1 VETPA
6 FFFARSSPPATV
18 IATSAG
24 AEALRLTAALC
35 LTTALIS
42 APALAQQAAP
52 ARDSTA
58 FTLSSG
64 TPRTSEQL
72 ALHFDKADLSFE
84 LLPETQSIK
93 GVAVLDFTAT
103 APSAAVV
110 VELDTLFAIAS
121 VAVDGQ
127 TVAGWSNPE
136 GRLTIPLPQPLT
148 AGQTAQVR
156 IAYSGRPHQAK
167 HAPWD
172 GGFVWTTTPDGQ
184 PWIASA
190 VQGEGCDLFWPCIDH
205 PQGEPDR
212 VDLHITVPSDLSA
225 PANGR
230 FLGKTDNGDGTT
242 TWNWT
247 ARQPDTYAISLNV
260 GPFVEMAADYPSR
273 FGNTVPL
280 RFWRLASTDPAKAAA
295 LFAEFPQQLDFYEAT
310 IGPFPFGD
318 EKMGV
323 VETPH
328 LGMEHQTINAYGNG
342 YKLDGK
348 GYDWLLQHELAH
360 EWFGNQLTNADW
372 DDMWLHEGFGTYMQP
387 LYARWLNGERAMQSE
402 LQTMRLTLANRFP
415 VVSGKPQD
423 AGTVYNGETGPGL
436 DLYYKGALIAH
447 TLRLHI
453 GDEAFYESLRR
464 LVYGRPDPKPGNFA
478 PRYATTPEF
487 IAIVN
492 EVTGRDLGWF
502 FDAYLYQAALPDL
515 VMTRD
520 GERVTLEWKTGNGR
534 AFPLPVEVEVDGK
547 LRALPMTNGRAAFT
561 APANAHILLDPGS
574 KVLRRLEYLEVWK
587 ASQSAPAAAR

>member
-1 VETPA
+1 MRP
-6 FFFARSSPPATV
+6 
-18 IATSAG
+18 
-24 AEALRLTAALC
+24 LAALC
-35 LTTALIS
+35 LTTALLS
-42 APALAQQAAP
+42 APALAQEKQSVAQL
-52 ARDSTA
+52 RDSTA

-64 TPRTSEQL
+64 TARTVEQL
-72 ALHFDKADLSFE
+72 ALRFDAADLSFK
-84 LLPETQSIK
+84 LLPETQSLE

-103 APSAAVV
+103 APVAAVV
-110 VELDTLFAIAS
+110 VELDTVFAIAS

-127 TVAGWSNPE
+127 AVADWSNPE
-136 GRLTIPLPQPLT
+136 GRLTIPLPRPLAT
-148 AGQTAQVR
+148 GEKTSVR

-167 HAPWD
+167 RAPWD
-172 GGFVWTTTPDGQ
+172 GGFVWTTTPDGR

-205 PQGEPDR
+205 PQGEPER

-230 FLGKTDNGDGTT
+230 FLGKSDNGDGTT

-260 GPFVEMAADYPSR
+260 APYVEMSADYRSR
-273 FGNTVPL
+273 FGNVIPL
-280 RFWRLASTDPAKAAA
+280 RFWRLAADDPAKAQA
-295 LFAEFPQQLDFYEAT
+295 LFDEFPKMLDFFEAT
-310 IGPFPFGD
+310 VGPFPFGD

-360 EWFGNQLTNADW
+360 EWFGNQMTNADW

-387 LYARWLNGERAMQSE
+387 LYARWLNGERAMQAE

-415 VVSGKPQD
+415 VVSGRPQD
-423 AGTVYNGETGPGL
+423 AGTVYNAETGPAL

-447 TLRLHI
+447 TLRLYI
-453 GDEAFYESLRR
+453 GDDAFYESLRR
-464 LVYGRPDPKPGNFA
+464 LVYGRPDPKPGNFQ
-478 PRYATTPEF
+478 PRYATTPEYV
-487 IAIVN
+487 AIVN

-520 GERVTLEWKTGNGR
+520 GERVSLEWKTGNGR
-534 AFPLPVEVEVDGK
+534 PFPLPVEVEVDGK
-547 LRALPMTNGRAAFT
+547 RRVLPMIDGHAAFA
-561 APANAHILLDPGS
+561 APVGAHILLDPGS
-574 KVLRRLEYLEVWK
+574 KVLRRLEHLEAWK
-587 ASQSAPAAAR
+587 ASQTPKS

>member
-1 VETPA
+1 
-6 FFFARSSPPATV
+6 
-18 IATSAG
+18 
-24 AEALRLTAALC
+24 LRLTTALC
-35 LTTALIS
+35 LTTALLS
-42 APALAQQAAP
+42 APALAQEPAP
-52 ARDSTA
+52 TRDSTP

-64 TPRTSEQL
+64 TPRTPEQL
-72 ALHFDKADLSFE
+72 ALRFDKADLSFK
-84 LLPETQSIK
+84 LLPETQSIEA
-93 GVAVLDFTAT
+93 VAVLDFTAT

-121 VAVDGQ
+121 IAVDGQ
-127 TVAGWSNPE
+127 TVVGWSNPE
-136 GRLTIPLPQPLT
+136 GRLTIPLPSALKP
-148 AGQTAQVR
+148 GQTASVR
-156 IAYSGRPHQAK
+156 IAYAGRPHQAK
-167 HAPWD
+167 RAPWD
-172 GGFVWTTTPDGQ
+172 GGFVWTTTPDGK

-190 VQGEGCDLFWPCIDH
+190 VQGEGCDLFWPCVDH

-280 RFWRLASTDPAKAAA
+280 RFWRLASTDPVKAAA

-387 LYARWLNGERAMQSE
+387 LYGRWLNGERAMQSE
-402 LQTMRLTLANRFP
+402 LQTMRLTLSNRFP
-415 VVSGKPQD
+415 MVSGQPQD
-423 AGTVYNGETGPGL
+423 AGTVYDGATGPGL

-447 TLRLHI
+447 TLRLYI

-492 EVTGRDLGWF
+492 AVTDRDLGWF

-515 VMTRD
+515 VMGRD
-520 GERVTLEWKTGNGR
+520 GERATLEWKTGNGR
-534 AFPLPVEVEVDGK
+534 PFPLPVEVEVDGR
-547 LRALPMTNGRAAFT
+547 LRALPMTDGRAAFT
-561 APANAHILLDPGS
+561 APAGAHILLDPGS
-574 KVLRRLEYLEVWK
+574 KVLRRLEYLEIWK
-587 ASQSAPAAAR
+587 ASQAPAAKP

>member
-1 VETPA
+1 
-6 FFFARSSPPATV
+6 
-18 IATSAG
+18 
-24 AEALRLTAALC
+24 LRLTAALC
-35 LTTALIS
+35 LTTALLS
-42 APALAQQAAP
+42 APALAQEATPAP
-52 ARDSTA
+52 DSTP

-64 TPRTSEQL
+64 TPRTPEQL
-72 ALHFDKADLSFE
+72 ALRFDRADLSFK
-84 LLPETQSIK
+84 LLPETQSIE
-93 GVAVLDFTAT
+93 GVALLDFTAT
-103 APSAAVV
+103 APASAVV
-110 VELDTLFAIAS
+110 VELDALFAIAAIS
-121 VAVDGQ
+121 VDGQ
-127 TVAGWSNPE
+127 AVNDWSNPE
-136 GRLTIPLPQPLT
+136 GRLTIPLAQPLSV
-148 AGQTAQVR
+148 GQTASVR

-167 HAPWD
+167 RAPWD

-190 VQGEGCDLFWPCIDH
+190 VQGEGCDLFWPCVDH

-230 FLGKTDNGDGTT
+230 FLGKRTDNGDGTT

-295 LFAEFPQQLDFYEAT
+295 LFAEFPKQLDFYEAT

-372 DDMWLHEGFGTYMQP
+372 DDMWLHEGFGSYMQP

-402 LQTMRLTLANRFP
+402 LQTMRLMLANRFP
-415 VVSGKPQD
+415 MVSGQQQD

-447 TLRLHI
+447 TLRLYI

-464 LVYGRPDPKPGNFA
+464 LVYGRPDPKPGNFQ

-492 EVTGRDLGWF
+492 AVTGRDLGWF

-520 GERVTLEWKTGNGR
+520 GDRVSLEWKTGNGR
-534 AFPLPVEVEVDGK
+534 PFPLPVEVEVDGQT
-547 LRALPMTNGRAAFT
+547 RTMPMTDGRATFT
-561 APANAHILLDPGS
+561 APASAHILLDPGS
-574 KVLRRLEYLEVWK
+574 KLLRRLEYLERWK
-587 ASQSAPAAAR
+587 ASQAG

>member
-1 VETPA
+1 MT
-6 FFFARSSPPATV
+6 
-18 IATSAG
+18 
-24 AEALRLTAALC
+24 
-35 LTTALIS
+35 
-42 APALAQQAAP
+42 APALAQETSSP
-52 ARDSTA
+52 RDSTP

-64 TPRTSEQL
+64 TPRTPEQL
-72 ALHFDKADLSFE
+72 ALRFDKADLSFK
-84 LLPETQSIK
+84 LLPETRSIE

-103 APSAAVV
+103 APASAVV

-127 TVAGWSNPE
+127 TIVGWSNPE
-136 GRLTIPLPQPLT
+136 GRLTIPLPRPLT
-148 AGQTAQVR
+148 AGQTTQVR
-156 IAYSGRPHQAK
+156 IAYAGRPHQAK

-172 GGFVWTTTPDGQ
+172 GGFVWTTTPDGK

-212 VDLHITVPSDLSA
+212 VDLHITIPSDLSA

-230 FLGKTDNGDGTT
+230 FLGKTDNSDGTT

-273 FGNTVPL
+273 FGNVFPL
-280 RFWRLASTDPAKAAA
+280 RFWHLASDDPAKAAA

-310 IGPFPFGD
+310 VGPFPFGD

-402 LQTMRLTLANRFP
+402 LQTMRLTLSNRFP
-415 VVSGKPQD
+415 VVSGKTQD
-423 AGTVYNGETGPGL
+423 AATVYDGETGPGL

-447 TLRLHI
+447 TLRLYI
-453 GDEAFYESLRR
+453 GDDAFYESLRR
-464 LVYGRPDPKPGNFA
+464 LVYGRPDPRPGNFA

-492 EVTGRDLGWF
+492 QVTGRDLGWF

-520 GERVTLEWKTGNGR
+520 GEHVTLEWKTGNGGS
-534 AFPLPVEVEVDGK
+534 FPLPVEVEVDGQA
-547 LRALPMTNGRAAFT
+547 RTLPMTGGRGAFV
-561 APANAHILLDPGS
+561 APASAHILLDPGS
-574 KVLRRLEYLEVWK
+574 KLLRRLEYLEVWK
-587 ASQSAPAAAR
+587 ASQSAPVAAH

>member
-1 VETPA
+1 M
-6 FFFARSSPPATV
+6 
-18 IATSAG
+18 
-24 AEALRLTAALC
+24 RLTAALC
-35 LTTALIS
+35 LTTALMS
-42 APALAQQAAP
+42 APALSPAWAQDAAP
-52 ARDSTA
+52 ARDSTP

-64 TPRTSEQL
+64 TPRTPEQL
-72 ALHFDKADLSFE
+72 ALRFDKADLSFK
-84 LLPETQSIK
+84 LLPDTQSIE

-103 APSAAVV
+103 APASAVV
-110 VELDTLFAIAS
+110 VELDTLFAITA

-127 TVAGWSNPE
+127 SVTGWSNPE
-136 GRLTIPLPQPLT
+136 GRLTIPLAQPLT
-148 AGQTAQVR
+148 PGHRASVR
-156 IAYSGRPHQAK
+156 IAYSGRPHQAQR
-167 HAPWD
+167 APWD

-190 VQGEGCDLFWPCIDH
+190 VQGEGCDLFWPCVDH

-212 VDLHITVPSDLSA
+212 VDLHITIPSALSA

-260 GPFVEMAADYPSR
+260 GPFMEMTADYPSR

-280 RFWRLASTDPAKAAA
+280 RFWHLAPDDPAKAAA
-295 LFAEFPQQLDFYEAT
+295 LFAEFPKQLDFYEAT

-402 LQTMRLTLANRFP
+402 LQTMRLTLSNRFP
-415 VVSGKPQD
+415 MVSGKPQD
-423 AGTVYNGETGPGL
+423 AGTVYDGETGPGL

-447 TLRLHI
+447 TLRLYI
-453 GDEAFYESLRR
+453 GDDAFYESLRR
-464 LVYGRPDPKPGNFA
+464 LVYGRADPKPGNFQ
-478 PRYATTPEF
+478 PRYATTPDYV
-487 IAIVN
+487 AIVN
-492 EVTGRDLGWF
+492 EVTGRDLNWF

-520 GERVTLEWKTGNGR
+520 GERVTLEWRTGNGR
-534 AFPLPVEVEVDGK
+534 PFPLPVEVEVDGRT
-547 LRALPMTNGRAAFT
+547 RALTMTDGRATFT
-561 APANAHILLDPGS
+561 APASAHILLDPGS
-574 KVLRRLEYLEVWK
+574 RVLRRLEYLEVWK
-587 ASQSAPAAAR
+587 ASQSAKD

>member
-1 VETPA
+1 M
-6 FFFARSSPPATV
+6 
-18 IATSAG
+18 
-24 AEALRLTAALC
+24 RLTAALC
-35 LTTALIS
+35 LTTALLS
-42 APALAQQAAP
+42 APALSPAWAQDAAP
-52 ARDSTA
+52 ARDSTP

-64 TPRTSEQL
+64 TPRTPEQL
-72 ALHFDKADLSFE
+72 ALRFDKADLSFK
-84 LLPETQSIK
+84 LLPDTQSIE

-103 APSAAVV
+103 APASAVV
-110 VELDTLFAIAS
+110 VELDTLFAIAA
-121 VAVDGQ
+121 VAVDGRSV
-127 TVAGWSNPE
+127 TGWSNPE
-136 GRLTIPLPQPLT
+136 GRLTIPLAQPLT
-148 AGQTAQVR
+148 PGQTASVR
-156 IAYSGRPHQAK
+156 IAYSGRPHQAQR
-167 HAPWD
+167 APWD

-190 VQGEGCDLFWPCIDH
+190 VQGEGCDLFWPCVDH

-212 VDLHITVPSDLSA
+212 VDLHITIPSALSA

-260 GPFVEMAADYPSR
+260 GPFVEMTADYPSR

-280 RFWRLASTDPAKAAA
+280 RFWHLASDDPAKAAA
-295 LFAEFPQQLDFYEAT
+295 LFAEFPKQLDFYEAT

-402 LQTMRLTLANRFP
+402 LQTMRLTLSNRFP
-415 VVSGKPQD
+415 MVSGKPQD
-423 AGTVYNGETGPGL
+423 AGTVYDGETGPGL

-447 TLRLHI
+447 TLRLYI
-453 GDEAFYESLRR
+453 GDDAFYESLRR
-464 LVYGRPDPKPGNFA
+464 LVYGRPDPKPGNFQ
-478 PRYATTPEF
+478 PRYATTPDYV
-487 IAIVN
+487 AIVN
-492 EVTGRDLGWF
+492 EVTGRDLNWF
-502 FDAYLYQAALPDL
+502 FDAYLYEAALPDL

-534 AFPLPVEVEVDGK
+534 PFPLPVEVEVDGRT
-547 LRALPMTNGRAAFT
+547 RALTMTDGRATFT
-561 APANAHILLDPGS
+561 VPASAHILLDPGS
-574 KVLRRLEYLEVWK
+574 RVLRRLEYLEVWK
-587 ASQSAPAAAR
+587 ASQSAKD

>member
-1 VETPA
+1 M
-6 FFFARSSPPATV
+6 
-18 IATSAG
+18 
-24 AEALRLTAALC
+24 RLTALC
-35 LTTALIS
+35 LTTALLS
-42 APALAQQAAP
+42 APALSPAWAQDAAP
-52 ARDSTA
+52 ARDSTP

-64 TPRTSEQL
+64 TPRTPEQL
-72 ALHFDKADLSFE
+72 ALRFDKADLSFK
-84 LLPETQSIK
+84 LLPDTQSIE

-103 APSAAVV
+103 APASAVV
-110 VELDTLFAIAS
+110 VELDTLFAIAA

-127 TVAGWSNPE
+127 SVTGWSNPE
-136 GRLTIPLPQPLT
+136 GRLTIPLAQPLT
-148 AGQTAQVR
+148 PGQTASVR
-156 IAYSGRPHQAK
+156 IAYSGRPHQAQR
-167 HAPWD
+167 APWD

-190 VQGEGCDLFWPCIDH
+190 VQGEGCDLFWPCVDH

-212 VDLHITVPSDLSA
+212 VDLHITIPSALSV

-260 GPFVEMAADYPSR
+260 GPFVEMTADYPSR

-280 RFWRLASTDPAKAAA
+280 RFWHLASDDPAKAAA
-295 LFAEFPQQLDFYEAT
+295 LFAEFPKQLDFYEAT

-402 LQTMRLTLANRFP
+402 LQTMRLTLSNRFP
-415 VVSGKPQD
+415 MVSGKPQD
-423 AGTVYNGETGPGL
+423 AGTVYDGETGPGL

-447 TLRLHI
+447 TLRLYI
-453 GDEAFYESLRR
+453 GDDAFYESLRR
-464 LVYGRPDPKPGNFA
+464 LVYGRADPKPGNFQ
-478 PRYATTPEF
+478 PRYATTPDYV
-487 IAIVN
+487 AIVN
-492 EVTGRDLGWF
+492 EVTGRDLNWF

-520 GERVTLEWKTGNGR
+520 GERVTLEWRTGNGR
-534 AFPLPVEVEVDGK
+534 PFPLPVEVEVDGRT
-547 LRALPMTNGRAAFT
+547 RALTMTDGRATFT
-561 APANAHILLDPGS
+561 APASAHILLDPGS
-574 KVLRRLEYLEVWK
+574 RVLRRLEYLEVWK
-587 ASQSAPAAAR
+587 ASQSAKD

>member
-1 VETPA
+1 
-6 FFFARSSPPATV
+6 
-18 IATSAG
+18 
-24 AEALRLTAALC
+24 LRLTAALC
-35 LTTALIS
+35 LTTALLS
-42 APALAQQAAP
+42 APALSPAWAQDAAT
-52 ARDSTA
+52 ARDSTP

-64 TPRTSEQL
+64 TPRTPEQL
-72 ALHFDKADLSFE
+72 ALRFDKADLSFK
-84 LLPETQSIK
+84 LLPDTQSIE

-103 APSAAVV
+103 APASAVV
-110 VELDTLFAIAS
+110 VELDTLFAITA

-127 TVAGWSNPE
+127 SVTGWSNPE
-136 GRLTIPLPQPLT
+136 GRLTIPLAQPLT
-148 AGQTAQVR
+148 PGQRASVR
-156 IAYSGRPHQAK
+156 IAYSGRPHQAQR
-167 HAPWD
+167 APWD

-190 VQGEGCDLFWPCIDH
+190 VQGEGCDLFWPCVDH

-212 VDLHITVPSDLSA
+212 VDLHITIPSALSA

-230 FLGKTDNGDGTT
+230 FLGKIDNGDGTT

-260 GPFVEMAADYPSR
+260 GPFVEMTADYPSR

-280 RFWRLASTDPAKAAA
+280 RFWHLASDDPAKAAA
-295 LFAEFPQQLDFYEAT
+295 LFAEFPKQLDFYEAT

-402 LQTMRLTLANRFP
+402 LQTMRLTLSNRFP
-415 VVSGKPQD
+415 MVSGKPQD
-423 AGTVYNGETGPGL
+423 AGTVYDGETGPGL

-453 GDEAFYESLRR
+453 GDAAFYESLRR
-464 LVYGRPDPKPGNFA
+464 LVYGRPDPKPGNFQ
-478 PRYATTPEF
+478 PRYATTPDYV
-487 IAIVN
+487 AIVN
-492 EVTGRDLGWF
+492 EVTGRDMNWF

-534 AFPLPVEVEVDGK
+534 PFPLPVEVEVDGRT
-547 LRALPMTNGRAAFT
+547 RALTMTDGRATFT
-561 APANAHILLDPGS
+561 APASAHILLDPGS
-574 KVLRRLEYLEVWK
+574 RVLRRLEYLEVWK
-587 ASQSAPAAAR
+587 ASQSAKN

>member
-1 VETPA
+1 
-6 FFFARSSPPATV
+6 
-18 IATSAG
+18 
-24 AEALRLTAALC
+24 LRLTALC
-35 LTTALIS
+35 LTTALLS
-42 APALAQQAAP
+42 APALSPAWAQDAAP
-52 ARDSTA
+52 ARDSTP

-64 TPRTSEQL
+64 TPRTPEQL
-72 ALHFDKADLSFE
+72 ALRFDKADLSFK
-84 LLPETQSIK
+84 LLPDTQSIE

-103 APSAAVV
+103 APASAVV
-110 VELDTLFAIAS
+110 VELDTLFAIAA

-127 TVAGWSNPE
+127 SVTGWSNPE
-136 GRLTIPLPQPLT
+136 GRLTIPLAQPLT
-148 AGQTAQVR
+148 PGQTASVR
-156 IAYSGRPHQAK
+156 IAYSGRPHQAQR
-167 HAPWD
+167 APWD

-190 VQGEGCDLFWPCIDH
+190 VQGEGCDLFWPCVDH

-212 VDLHITVPSDLSA
+212 VDLHITIPSALSV

-260 GPFVEMAADYPSR
+260 GPFVEMTADYPSR

-280 RFWRLASTDPAKAAA
+280 RFWHLASDDPAKAAA
-295 LFAEFPQQLDFYEAT
+295 LFAEFPKQLDFYEAT

-402 LQTMRLTLANRFP
+402 LQTMRLTLSNRFP
-415 VVSGKPQD
+415 MVSGKPQD
-423 AGTVYNGETGPGL
+423 AGTVYDGETGPGL

-447 TLRLHI
+447 TLRLYI
-453 GDEAFYESLRR
+453 GDDAFYESLRR
-464 LVYGRPDPKPGNFA
+464 LVYGRADPKPGNFQ
-478 PRYATTPEF
+478 PRYATTPDYV
-487 IAIVN
+487 AIVN
-492 EVTGRDLGWF
+492 EVTGRDLNWF

-520 GERVTLEWKTGNGR
+520 GERVTLEWRTGNGR
-534 AFPLPVEVEVDGK
+534 PFPLPVEVEVDGRT
-547 LRALPMTNGRAAFT
+547 RALTMTDGRATFT
-561 APANAHILLDPGS
+561 APASAHILLDPGS
-574 KVLRRLEYLEVWK
+574 RVLRRLEYLEVWK
-587 ASQSAPAAAR
+587 ASQSAKD

>member
-1 VETPA
+1 
-6 FFFARSSPPATV
+6 
-18 IATSAG
+18 
-24 AEALRLTAALC
+24 LRLIAALC
-35 LTTALIS
+35 LTTALIGT
-42 APALAQQAAP
+42 PALAQAAAP
-52 ARDSTA
+52 PRDSTY

-64 TPRTSEQL
+64 TPRTAEQL
-72 ALHFDKADLSFE
+72 ALHFDKADLSFK
-84 LLPETQSIK
+84 LLPETQSIE

-103 APSAAVV
+103 APAAAVV
-110 VELDTLFAIAS
+110 VELDRLFTIAS
-121 VAVDGQ
+121 VTVDGQ
-127 TVAGWSNPE
+127 TVTGWSNPE
-136 GRLTIPLPQPLT
+136 GRLTIPLAQPLT
-148 AGQTAQVR
+148 AGQTASVR
-156 IAYSGRPHQAK
+156 IAYAGRPHQAQR
-167 HAPWD
+167 APWD

-212 VDLHITVPSDLSA
+212 VDLHITIPSELSA

-247 ARQPDTYAISLNV
+247 ARQPNTYAISLNV
-260 GPFVEMAADYPSR
+260 GPFVEMSADYPSR

-280 RFWRLASTDPAKAAA
+280 RFWRLVSTDPAKAAA
-295 LFAEFPQQLDFYEAT
+295 LFAEFPKQLDFYEAT

-402 LQTMRLTLANRFP
+402 LQTMRLTLSNRFP
-415 VVSGKPQD
+415 LVSGKPQD
-423 AGTVYNGETGPGL
+423 AGTVYEAETGPGL

-447 TLRLHI
+447 ALRLYI
-453 GDEAFYESLRR
+453 GDDAFYESLRR
-464 LVYGRPDPKPGNFA
+464 LIYGRPDPRPGNFQ

-492 EVTGRDLGWF
+492 DVTGRDLGWF

-515 VMTRD
+515 VMTLD

-534 AFPLPVEVEVDGK
+534 PFPLPVDVEVDGHT
-547 LRALPMTNGRAAFT
+547 RTLPMINGRDTFT
-561 APANAHILLDPGS
+561 APARAHILLDPGS
-574 KVLRRLEYLEVWK
+574 KALRRLAYLEVWK
-587 ASQSAPAAAR
+587 ASQAPGEN

>member
-1 VETPA
+1 MLSTPA
-6 FFFARSSPPATV
+6 
-18 IATSAG
+18 SAQ
-24 AEALRLTAALC
+24 E
-35 LTTALIS
+35 TT
-42 APALAQQAAP
+42 P
-52 ARDSTA
+52 ARDSTP

-64 TPRTSEQL
+64 TPRTPEQL
-72 ALHFDKADLSFE
+72 ALRFDKADLSFK
-84 LLPETQSIK
+84 LLPETQSIE
-93 GVAVLDFTAT
+93 GIAVLDFTAT
-103 APSAAVV
+103 APAAAIV
-110 VELDTLFAIAS
+110 VELDTLFAIS
-121 VAVDGQ
+121 SIAVDGQ

-136 GRLTIPLPQPLT
+136 GRLTIPLPQPLA
-148 AGQTAQVR
+148 AGQTASVR
-156 IAYSGRPHQAK
+156 IAYAGRPHQAQR
-167 HAPWD
+167 APWD
-172 GGFVWTTTPDGQ
+172 GGFVWAKTPDGQ

-190 VQGEGCDLFWPCIDH
+190 VQGEGCDLIWPCVDH

-212 VDLHITVPSDLSA
+212 VDLHITIPSNLSA

-230 FLGKTDNGDGTT
+230 FLGKADNGDGTT

-273 FGNTVPL
+273 FDNLIPL
-280 RFWRLASTDPAKAAA
+280 RFWHLISDDPAKAAA
-295 LFAEFPQQLDFYEAT
+295 LFAEFPKQLDFYEAT
-310 IGPFPFGD
+310 VGPFPFGD

-402 LQTMRLTLANRFP
+402 LQTMRLTLSNRFP

-423 AGTVYNGETGPGL
+423 AGAVYNAETGPGL

-447 TLRLHI
+447 TLRLYI
-453 GDEAFYESLRR
+453 GDDAFYESLRR
-464 LVYGRPDPKPGNFA
+464 LVYGRPDPKPGNFQ
-478 PRYATTPEF
+478 PRYATTPEY
-487 IAIVN
+487 ISIVN

-534 AFPLPVEVEVDGK
+534 PFPLPVEVEVDGQS
-547 LRALPMTNGRAAFT
+547 RPLPMTNGRATFT

-574 KVLRRLEYLEVWK
+574 KVLRRLEHLEQWK
-587 ASQSAPAAAR
+587 ASQPG

>member
-1 VETPA
+1 MRP
-6 FFFARSSPPATV
+6 
-18 IATSAG
+18 
-24 AEALRLTAALC
+24 LAALC
-35 LTTALIS
+35 LTTALLS
-42 APALAQQAAP
+42 SPAFAQEAA
-52 ARDSTA
+52 RETSA

-64 TPRTSEQL
+64 TPRTPEQL
-72 ALHFDKADLSFE
+72 ALRFDKADLSFK
-84 LLPETQSIK
+84 LLPETQSLE

-103 APSAAVV
+103 APTAAVV
-110 VELDTLFAIAS
+110 VELDVAFAIAA
-121 VAVDGQ
+121 VTVDGQ
-127 TVAGWSNPE
+127 AVADWSNPE
-136 GRLTIPLPQPLT
+136 GRLTIPLPRPLAAGET
-148 AGQTAQVR
+148 ASVR
-156 IAYSGRPHQAK
+156 IAYSGRPHQARR
-167 HAPWD
+167 APWD

-205 PQGEPDR
+205 PQGEPGH
-212 VDLHITVPSDLSA
+212 VDLHITVPSTLSA

-247 ARQPDTYAISLNV
+247 TRQPDTYAISLNI
-260 GPFVEMAADYPSR
+260 GPYVEMAADYQSR
-273 FGNTVPL
+273 FGNVIPL
-280 RFWRLASTDPAKAAA
+280 RFWRLASADPAKAQR
-295 LFAEFPQQLDFYEAT
+295 LFDEFPQMLDFYEAT

-387 LYARWLNGERAMQSE
+387 LYARWLNGERAMQAE

-415 VVSGKPQD
+415 VVSGQSQD
-423 AGTVYNGETGPGL
+423 AATVYDDKTGPAL

-447 TLRLHI
+447 TLRLYI
-453 GDEAFYESLRR
+453 GDDAFYESLRR
-464 LVYGRPDPKPGNFA
+464 LVYGRADPKPGNFQ
-478 PRYATTPEF
+478 PRYATTREYM
-487 IAIVN
+487 AIVN

-515 VMTRD
+515 VMSRQD
-520 GERVTLEWKTGNGR
+520 DQVTLEWKTGNGR
-534 AFPLPVEVEVDGK
+534 PFPLPVEVEVNGEPV
-547 LRALPMTNGRAAFT
+547 ALPMTDGRATFT
-561 APANAHILLDPGS
+561 TPESAHILLDPGS
-574 KVLRRLEYLEVWK
+574 KLLRRLEYLEAWK
-587 ASQSAPAAAR
+587 ASQAKTN

>member
-1 VETPA
+1 MQIHISRMA
-6 FFFARSSPPATV
+6 AAAASILAL
-18 IATSAG
+18 SAG
-24 AEALRLTAALC
+24 AAFGQTETPRE
-35 LTTALIS
+35 
-42 APALAQQAAP
+42 
-52 ARDSTA
+52 STA
-58 FTLSSG
+58 FTLA
-64 TPRTSEQL
+64 TDQPRTAEQL
-72 ALHFDKADLSFE
+72 AMQFDKADLS
-84 LLPETQSIK
+84 IK
-93 GVAVLDFTAT
+93 VIPDDRAIDAVAVLDFTAL
-103 APSAAVV
+103 APLDRLV
-110 VELDTLFAIAS
+110 VELDTLLTISS
-121 VAVDGQ
+121 VQVDGVE
-127 TVAGWSNPE
+127 VASDRWTNPQ
-136 GRLTIPLPQPLT
+136 GRLTVDLPQTLPTGGKT
-148 AGQTAQVR
+148 ALR
-156 IAYSGRPHQAK
+156 IAYAGQPRVAPR
-167 HAPWD
+167 APWN
-172 GGFVWTTTPDGQ
+172 GGFAWSTAPSGE
-184 PWIASA
+184 PWIATA
-190 VQGEGCDLFWPCIDH
+190 VQGEGCDLFWPCIDSPH
-205 PQGEPDR
+205 GEPGR
-212 VDLHITVPSDLSA
+212 VDLHITAPSGLSA
-225 PANGR
+225 PSNGR
-230 FLGKTDNGDGTT
+230 FLGKQDHGDGWT

-247 ARQPDTYAISLNV
+247 AKQPNTYAVALNI
-260 GPFVEMAADYPSR
+260 GPYEQVTADYASR
-273 FGNTVPL
+273 FGNRIPMTYWHL
-280 RFWRLASTDPAKAAA
+280 KTDDPAKVQA
-295 LFAEFPQQLDFYEAT
+295 LFAEFPRMLDFFEAT
-310 IGPFPFGD
+310 VGPYPFGD

-447 TLRLHI
+447 TLRLYI
-453 GDEAFYESLRR
+453 GDDAFYESLRR

-520 GERVTLEWKTGNGR
+520 GERVSLEWKTGNGR
-534 AFPLPVEVEVDGK
+534 PFPLPVEVEVDGL
-547 LRALPMTNGRAAFT
+547 LRALPMTDGRATFE
-561 APANAHILLDPGS
+561 APPGAHILLDPGS
-574 KVLRRLEYLEVWK
+574 KVLRRLEYLERWK
-587 ASQSAPAAAR
+587 AASTAD

>member
-1 VETPA
+1 
-6 FFFARSSPPATV
+6 
-18 IATSAG
+18 
-24 AEALRLTAALC
+24 LRLTAALC
-35 LTTALIS
+35 LFAAMLS
-42 APALAQQAAP
+42 APAQAQEAAP
-52 ARDSTA
+52 ARDSTP

-64 TPRTSEQL
+64 TPRTPEQL
-72 ALHFDKADLSFE
+72 ALRFDKADLSFK
-84 LLPETQSIK
+84 LLPEMQALE

-103 APSAAVV
+103 APTAAVV
-110 VELDTLFAIAS
+110 VELDRLFTIAS
-121 VAVDGQ
+121 VTVDGQ
-127 TVAGWSNPE
+127 TVTGWSNPQ
-136 GRLTIPLPQPLT
+136 GRLTIPLPRPLT
-148 AGQTAQVR
+148 ASQTASVR

-167 HAPWD
+167 RAPWD
-172 GGFVWTTTPDGQ
+172 GGFVWTTTSDGQ

-212 VDLHITVPSDLSA
+212 VDLHITIPSELSA

-260 GPFVEMAADYPSR
+260 GPFVEMAADYSSR

-295 LFAEFPQQLDFYEAT
+295 LFAEFPKQLDFYEAT

-415 VVSGKPQD
+415 MVSGQPQD
-423 AGTVYNGETGPGL
+423 AGTVYDGETGPGL

-447 TLRLHI
+447 TLRLYI

-464 LVYGRPDPKPGNFA
+464 VVYGRPDPRPGNFQ

-487 IAIVN
+487 IGIVN
-492 EVTGRDLGWF
+492 DVTGGDLGWF

-520 GERVTLEWKTGNGR
+520 GDRVTLEWKTGNDR
-534 AFPLPVEVEVDGK
+534 PFPLPVEVEVDGQT
-547 LRALPMTNGRAAFT
+547 RVLPMTDGRASFNAS
-561 APANAHILLDPGS
+561 ASAHILLDPGS
-574 KVLRRLEYLEVWK
+574 RVLRRLEYLEVWK
-587 ASQSAPAAAR
+587 ASQPDTD

>member
-1 VETPA
+1 METPA

-42 APALAQQAAP
+42 APALAQEAAP

-72 ALHFDKADLSFE
+72 ALHFDKADLSFK
-84 LLPETQSIK
+84 LLPETQSIE
-93 GVAVLDFTAT
+93 GVAVLDFTAA
-103 APSAAVV
+103 APASAVV
-110 VELDTLFAIAS
+110 VELDTLFAITS
-121 VAVDGQ
+121 VTVDGQ
-127 TVAGWSNPE
+127 TVTGWSNPE
-136 GRLTIPLPQPLT
+136 GRLTIPLPRPLA
-148 AGQTAQVR
+148 AGERASVR
-156 IAYSGRPHQAK
+156 IAYAGRPHQAK
-167 HAPWD
+167 RAPWD
-172 GGFVWTTTPDGQ
+172 GGFVWAKTPDGQ

-205 PQGEPDR
+205 PKGEPDR
-212 VDLHITVPSDLSA
+212 VDLHITVPTALSA

-273 FGNTVPL
+273 FGNVIPL
-280 RFWRLASTDPAKAAA
+280 RFWRLASDDPAKAAA
-295 LFAEFPQQLDFYEAT
+295 LFAEFPKQLDFYEAT

-423 AGTVYNGETGPGL
+423 AGTVYDGETGPGL

-447 TLRLHI
+447 TLRLYI
-453 GDEAFYESLRR
+453 GDDAFYESLRR

-492 EVTGRDLGWF
+492 QVAGRDLGWF

-534 AFPLPVEVEVDGK
+534 PFPLPVEVEVDGR
-547 LRALPMTNGRAAFT
+547 LRALPMTDGRAVFT
-561 APANAHILLDPGS
+561 APSSAHILLDPGS

-587 ASQSAPAAAR
+587 ASQTAG